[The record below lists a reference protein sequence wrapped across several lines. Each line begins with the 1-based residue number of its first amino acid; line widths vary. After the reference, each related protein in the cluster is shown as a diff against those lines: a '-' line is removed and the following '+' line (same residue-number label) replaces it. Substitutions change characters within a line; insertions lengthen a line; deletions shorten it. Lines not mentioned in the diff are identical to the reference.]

1 MDDGNSPHKELH
13 WLADA
18 EMDVPSMYVDR
29 FFVRITEQ
37 GVRIVFGENW
47 NTAKGKARVAI
58 ALSHGNAEEL
68 SRLIG
73 MLLRQSRGETEGEQQ
88 PATRTDP
95 AEAE

>member
-1 MDDGNSPHKELH
+1 MDDGNGPHKELD

-29 FFVRITEQ
+29 FYVRITEQ
-37 GVRIVFGENW
+37 GVRIAFGENW

-73 MLLRQSRGETEGEQQ
+73 MLLRKAKGEPEVDQQ
-88 PATRTDP
+88 PATSIDP
-95 AEAE
+95 AGAE

>member
-1 MDDGNSPHKELH
+1 MDDGDGPHKESD

-37 GVRIVFGENW
+37 GVRIAFGENW
-47 NTAKGKARVAI
+47 NTAKGKARIAI

-68 SRLIG
+68 SDLIG
-73 MLLRQSRGETEGEQQ
+73 RLFRQSRGQTEGEQQ
-88 PATRTDP
+88 PATRIDP